1 MREISKYSEKN
12 LSLCQTAFEVRH
24 QQLTAWFM
32 AMPKIQSEELPEVQN
47 KKEDYIRMNL
57 NYGGTK

>member
-1 MREISKYSEKN
+1 
-12 LSLCQTAFEVRH
+12 
-24 QQLTAWFM
+24 M